1 MRSESYHS
9 PLGPGNIKRQ
19 GGYTPTT
26 LNDLGKSVLLVDDP
40 RFGRHT
46 PIGHHPERAE
56 RLVAAR
62 AGLASAPAAYDRIAL
77 REATDDELARV
88 HSARYVESLAKL
100 EGQQGYLDPDTFV
113 SPHSVATA
121 RLAAGSL
128 VEMVDAMLR
137 GPVSKG
143 VALVRPP
150 GHHARPA
157 QAMGFCLLNS
167 IAVAAA
173 HAKAQGAKR
182 VAVIDWDVHHGNGT
196 QEMFWRDA
204 GVLYVSTHQFPFYP
218 GTGDASEIGEGE
230 GAGFTVNV
238 PLAAGGGDGVYRAAF
253 ERIVLPVVE
262 SYAPELV
269 LVSAGFDAAAR
280 DPLAQMQLSPAAFGW
295 MARELARVSAKSTD
309 RMALVLEGGYDLVSL
324 EAGVRASIA
333 GMLGRSPEQEEE
345 GRGPT
350 SMSGADDEA
359 LERAARE
366 AKKTWAAVQ

>member
-1 MRSESYHS
+1 
-9 PLGPGNIKRQ
+9 
-19 GGYTPTT
+19 
-26 LNDLGKSVLLVDDP
+26 
-40 RFGRHT
+40 
-46 PIGHHPERAE
+46 
-56 RLVAAR
+56 
-62 AGLASAPAAYDRIAL
+62 
-77 REATDDELARV
+77 V
-88 HSARYVESLAKL
+88 HSAKYVESLAEL

-113 SPHSVATA
+113 SPDSIATA

-128 VEMVDAMLR
+128 IEMVGAMLR
-137 GPVSKG
+137 GPISRG

-167 IAVAAA
+167 VAVAAA
-173 HAKAQGAKR
+173 HARAQGIRR
-182 VAVIDWDVHHGNGT
+182 VAIIDWDVHHGNGT
-196 QEMFWRDA
+196 QEMFWRDPS
-204 GVLYVSTHQFPFYP
+204 VLYVSTHQFPFYP
-218 GTGDASEIGEGE
+218 GTGDASEVGEGE

-238 PLAAGGGDGVYRAAF
+238 PLAAGGGDAVYRAAF

-280 DPLAQMQLSPAAFGW
+280 DPLAQMQVSPAAFGW

-333 GMLGRSPEQEEE
+333 GMLGDLAEEE
-345 GRGPT
+345 GRGPP
-350 SMSGADDEA
+350 SMSRADDEA